1 MQFVCVTTSL
11 LAKFCHNKF
20 LYNLVCSHSVTNFTQ
35 QKFHI
40 LRCVTA
46 CVIQLCIF
54 VSECSTDQTL
64 PLPTDAN
71 DYIEVISLK
80 VVLSAT
86 VTRWYT
92 QISIVNDELFE
103 DDKSFSVSLETDDPA
118 VILSPDTAIVTIVDE
133 DEGQFWTVCTLHT
146 LYLFKYNAQSI

>member
-1 MQFVCVTTSL
+1 MLSSCAFLSL
-11 LAKFCHNKF
+11 SVQLTRLF
-20 LYNLVCSHSVTNFTQ
+20 L
-35 QKFHI
+35 
-40 LRCVTA
+40 
-46 CVIQLCIF
+46 
-54 VSECSTDQTL
+54 
-64 PLPTDAN
+64 LPTDAN

-86 VTRWYT
+86 VTQWYT

-133 DEGQFWTVCTLHT
+133 DEG
-146 LYLFKYNAQSI
+146 

>member
-1 MQFVCVTTSL
+1 M
-11 LAKFCHNKF
+11 
-20 LYNLVCSHSVTNFTQ
+20 
-35 QKFHI
+35 
-40 LRCVTA
+40 
-46 CVIQLCIF
+46 
-54 VSECSTDQTL
+54 
-64 PLPTDAN
+64 
-71 DYIEVISLK
+71 ISLK

-133 DEGQFWTVCTLHT
+133 DEG
-146 LYLFKYNAQSI
+146 